1 VGPFGHTQDI
11 LNIQP
16 FIPITLSP
24 DWNSISRTIIPLID
38 QPKPRED
45 GNIFGL
51 GDIVEKLFLSPAHPG
66 PVIWSIGPV
75 VTAPTATNT
84 ILGTGK
90 WLAGPSAVVL
100 VTPGPG

>member
-45 GNIFGL
+45 GNI
-51 GDIVEKLFLSPAHPG
+51 LSPAHPG

-100 VTPGPG
+100 VTPGHW